1 MAKQKKKQLTISASP
16 EAVASDTHN
25 IDLTKTTA
33 TEAAVPATEATA
45 PATEAAV
52 PAVEAAAPATEATA
66 PATEATAP
74 ATEATAPATE
84 ATAPAAEAAVPVAEA
99 VTPVAEAVTP
109 VAENKGNSKSVV
121 SMAITA
127 AVLIVAIGCWGYFVT
142 PKLGTKPMQQQ
153 NVSVSERKATKGEA
167 SPKSRQQAPTAK
179 KPAAPKLEKRQEEQP
194 IDEVKLSDQELALLE
209 PPIYRKVSNPVLQKD
224 IIVSQYM
231 YARDYLSFAGMDVSS
246 IDKLDK
252 QAQEAAQRGD
262 GSDALL
268 VKQASETSA
277 KMLQHFFSTK
287 LKSSKVKDKDKLAQ
301 EAEHYLQGGDL
312 GKGIITY
319 EKACGLEKKAQTA
332 GVTK

>member
-1 MAKQKKKQLTISASP
+1 MAKQKKTQLTISASP
-16 EAVASDTHN
+16 EAIASDTN
-25 IDLTKTTA
+25 KIDLTKTTA
-33 TEAAVPATEATA
+33 AEAAVPAA
-45 PATEAAV
+45 EAAAPNAEDV
-52 PAVEAAAPATEATA
+52 APINEAAAPAAENAASINETAT
-66 PATEATAP
+66 PATEVTEPITKATMS
-74 ATEATAPATE
+74 
-84 ATAPAAEAAVPVAEA
+84 AV
-99 VTPVAEAVTP
+99 
-109 VAENKGNSKSVV
+109 ENKGGSKSVV
-121 SMAITA
+121 GMALTA

-153 NVSVSERKATKGEA
+153 NVSVSEHEATKGEA

-231 YARDYLSFAGMDVSS
+231 YARDYLSFAGMDVSF

-252 QAQEAAQRGD
+252 RAQEAAQSGD
-262 GSDALL
+262 GADELL

-301 EAEHYLQGGDL
+301 EAERYLQGGDL
-312 GKGIITY
+312 SKGIITY
-319 EKACGLEKKAQTA
+319 EKACGLEKRSQTA
-332 GVTK
+332 RAAE

>member
-52 PAVEAAAPATEATA
+52 PAV
-66 PATEATAP
+66 
-74 ATEATAPATE
+74 
-84 ATAPAAEAAVPVAEA
+84 
-99 VTPVAEAVTP
+99 EAVTP

-167 SPKSRQQAPTAK
+167 SPKSRQPPPTA
-179 KPAAPKLEKRQEEQP
+179 RTT
-194 IDEVKLSDQELALLE
+194 
-209 PPIYRKVSNPVLQKD
+209 
-224 IIVSQYM
+224 
-231 YARDYLSFAGMDVSS
+231 S
-246 IDKLDK
+246 ILFCLHISIPLRTDSTFGFGSIPEHSKISIPEFLR
-252 QAQEAAQRGD
+252 QAQTE
-262 GSDALL
+262 S
-268 VKQASETSA
+268 
-277 KMLQHFFSTK
+277 
-287 LKSSKVKDKDKLAQ
+287 
-301 EAEHYLQGGDL
+301 
-312 GKGIITY
+312 
-319 EKACGLEKKAQTA
+319 
-332 GVTK
+332 